1 LKAKYKI
8 KKEEET
14 IFLEREIIEI
24 IKEKKGKEITIIDL
38 RKLNYDLCDK
48 FIICHGESTVQV
60 AAIAQGIEEKIKERL
75 NILPHHIE
83 GYSNALWILMDYQDL
98 VLHIFFK
105 PVRDYY
111 RLEDLWGDADIIKIE
126 QED

>member
-1 LKAKYKI
+1 MRTKYKVKANENLI
-8 KKEEET
+8 
-14 IFLEREIIEI
+14 ILEQEIIEV
-24 IKEKKGKEITIIDL
+24 IKDKKGKDITIIDL

-48 FIICHGESTVQV
+48 FIICHGDSTVQV
-60 AAIAQGIEEKIKERL
+60 AAIAQGVEEKVKEHL

-83 GYSNALWILMDYQDL
+83 GYSNALWILMDYQDI

-111 RLEDLWGDADIIKIE
+111 KLEDLWGDAEILKVNE
-126 QED
+126 EE

>member
-1 LKAKYKI
+1 MRAKYKV
-8 KKEEET
+8 KANENLVV
-14 IFLEREIIEI
+14 LEQEIIEV
-24 IKEKKGKEITIIDL
+24 IKNKKGKDITIIDL

-48 FIICHGESTVQV
+48 FIICHGDSTVQV
-60 AAIAQGIEEKIKERL
+60 AAIAQGVEEKVKEHL

-83 GYSNALWILMDYQDL
+83 GYSNALWILMDYQDI

-111 RLEDLWGDADIIKIE
+111 KLEDLWGDAEIIKVNE
-126 QED
+126 EE